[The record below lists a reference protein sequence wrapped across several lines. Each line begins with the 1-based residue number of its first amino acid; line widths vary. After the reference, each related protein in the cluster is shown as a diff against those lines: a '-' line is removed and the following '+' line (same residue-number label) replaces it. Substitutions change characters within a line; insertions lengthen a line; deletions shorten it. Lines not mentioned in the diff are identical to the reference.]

1 MGPWL
6 GILSHRNRG
15 AAWGMLEGQMWL
27 FSIVTIGVICAIIYF
42 YHKEA
47 KGKPVFKVGLMFLL
61 GGAIGNFIDRLFRG
75 EVVDFVDVLIPVI
88 NYDFPIFNIADAALT
103 IAVVILMIG
112 LIAEDKKRKE
122 TGETMT
128 QVAYTME
135 EQQQGER
142 IDKALSS
149 VQSEWSRT
157 QIGNWITDG
166 IVKVNG
172 ETVKA
177 KYKVKAGD
185 LVEIDVP
192 EAEPLDVIAENLEL
206 DIVYEDADVL
216 VVNKPKGMVVHPAPG
231 HMTGTLV
238 NGLMY
243 HCKDLSGI
251 NGVLRPGIVHRID
264 KDTSGLLMVAKND
277 AAHESLVNQ
286 LVNKTVTRKYT
297 ALVHG
302 HIAHDKGTIDAP
314 IGRDQKDRQKQ
325 AVVDNGKHAVTH
337 FQVIE
342 RFGDYTLVECRLETG
357 RTHQIRVHMNYIGYP
372 LVGDPKYVRKRQ

>member
-1 MGPWL
+1 
-6 GILSHRNRG
+6 
-15 AAWGMLEGQMWL
+15 
-27 FSIVTIGVICAIIYF
+27 
-42 YHKEA
+42 
-47 KGKPVFKVGLMFLL
+47 
-61 GGAIGNFIDRLFRG
+61 
-75 EVVDFVDVLIPVI
+75 
-88 NYDFPIFNIADAALT
+88 
-103 IAVVILMIG
+103 
-112 LIAEDKKRKE
+112 
-122 TGETMT
+122 MT

-277 AAHESLVNQ
+277 VAHESLVNQ

-357 RTHQIRVHMNYIGYP
+357 RTHQIRVHMDYIGYP
-372 LVGDPKYVRKRQ
+372 LVGDPKYGPKKTIDFGGQVLHAGILGFDHPMSGEYLEFEAPLPADYEQLLNDLRNRH

>member
-1 MGPWL
+1 
-6 GILSHRNRG
+6 
-15 AAWGMLEGQMWL
+15 
-27 FSIVTIGVICAIIYF
+27 
-42 YHKEA
+42 
-47 KGKPVFKVGLMFLL
+47 
-61 GGAIGNFIDRLFRG
+61 
-75 EVVDFVDVLIPVI
+75 
-88 NYDFPIFNIADAALT
+88 
-103 IAVVILMIG
+103 
-112 LIAEDKKRKE
+112 
-122 TGETMT
+122 MT
-128 QVAYTME
+128 QVSYTIE

-142 IDKALSS
+142 IDKAVSS
-149 VQSEWSRT
+149 IQNEWSRT
-157 QIGNWITDG
+157 QISNWITEG

-172 ETVKA
+172 EAVKA

-185 LVEIDVP
+185 VVEIVVP
-192 EAEPLDVIAENLEL
+192 EAEPLDVIAENLDLE
-206 DIVYEDADVL
+206 IVYEDADVL

-243 HCKDLSGI
+243 HCTDLSGI
-251 NGVLRPGIVHRID
+251 NGIMRPGIVHRID

-277 AAHESLVNQ
+277 KAHESLVEQ

-325 AVVDNGKHAVTH
+325 AVVDKGKHAVTH

-357 RTHQIRVHMNYIGYP
+357 RTHQIRVHMQYIGFP
-372 LVGDPKYVRKRQ
+372 LVGDPKYGPRKTIDFGGQVLHAGVLGFTHPTTGEYMEFEALLPVDYVQLLDELRNKD